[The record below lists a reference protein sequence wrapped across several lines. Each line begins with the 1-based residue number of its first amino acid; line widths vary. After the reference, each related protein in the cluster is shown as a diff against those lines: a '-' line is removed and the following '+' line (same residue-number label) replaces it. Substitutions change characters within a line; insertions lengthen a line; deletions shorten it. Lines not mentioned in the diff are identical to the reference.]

1 MARYQILYW
10 RHIPLGVRAFDINGV
25 ARLNLPAPFQEI
37 FQTAA
42 AASRSTPT
50 SPSGIYTT
58 SGFRWSQERDRE
70 GSAAEV
76 VKAVI
81 KEVADGWDE
90 ERALAVYEAQR
101 SQGVIPFVDLK
112 DIER

>member
-10 RHIPLGVRAFDINGV
+10 RHIPLGVRAVDINGV
-25 ARLNLPAPFQEI
+25 ARQNLPALFQDNL
-37 FQTAA
+37 QAAA
-42 AASRSTPT
+42 AASRSATNA
-50 SPSGIYTT
+50 PSGIYTT
-58 SGFRWSQERDRE
+58 SGFRWSQEQDRE

-81 KEVADGWDE
+81 EEVVEGWDE
-90 ERALAVYEAQR
+90 ARALATYEAQK

-112 DIER
+112 NPEK

>member
-25 ARLNLPAPFQEI
+25 ARLNLPAPFQEL
-37 FQTAA
+37 FQTV
-42 AASRSTPT
+42 AASRSAPT
-50 SPSGIYTT
+50 SPSSIYTT
-58 SGFRWSQERDRE
+58 SGFRWSQEQDRE

-81 KEVADGWDE
+81 EEVAKDWDE
-90 ERALAVYEAQR
+90 AKALAAYEAQK
-101 SQGVIPFVDLK
+101 SQAVIPFVDLK
-112 DIER
+112 DIES

>member
-25 ARLNLPAPFQEI
+25 ARQNLPASFQDT
-37 FQTAA
+37 FQAA
-42 AASRSTPT
+42 ATASRGTT
-50 SPSGIYTT
+50 NSPSGIYTT
-58 SGFRWSQERDRE
+58 SGFRWSQEQDRE

-81 KEVADGWDE
+81 EEVAEGWDE
-90 ERALAVYEAQR
+90 AKALAAYEAQK
-101 SQGVIPFVDLK
+101 SQGAVPFVNLK
-112 DIER
+112 DLEK